1 MKKEKLKS
9 KMEVFVCNHKRD
21 GEDCSDKGS
30 KELTDKLKK
39 WAKEETN
46 KEIKVF
52 RSGCLGK
59 CSEGIAIACFPQKKF
74 ILEVKEEDYKDLKRN
89 LEEALQELKG
99 PDEITD

>member
-1 MKKEKLKS
+1 
-9 KMEVFVCNHKRD
+9 MEVFICNHRRD
-21 GEDCSDKGS
+21 DDEDCFSKGS

-59 CSEGIAIACFPQKKF
+59 CSEGIAMACFPEKKY
-74 ILEVKEEDYKDLKRN
+74 ILEVKVDDYKEIKKG
-89 LEEALQELKG
+89 LEEALKELKN
-99 PDEITD
+99 